1 MGRLERSVFEAM
13 HVCDQGVYYCQGA
26 KVFLVII
33 ILVISICI
41 GLTMT
46 NDHGPMT
53 S

>member
-1 MGRLERSVFEAM
+1 MGRVERAVFEAM
-13 HVCDQGVYYCQGA
+13 HVCDRGVYYGQGG

-41 GLTMT
+41 GLT